1 MTKKK
6 KTPRKAATRSEAQNE
21 SPVVPAEPVPL
32 VVTAPPLDDGD
43 DADESGIDSR
53 DEIDD
58 AVVDPVLGYQ
68 SNYVDAGSAST
79 EPGAVPPVDLTG
91 ASLESYL
98 ASLND
103 EDLVRFFERL
113 PANSKIASLFK
124 TRGVGV
130 VESKDDDYDDRSLK
144 SYSEASSGGAE
155 KKFFEFNPNEKEKVF
170 QLYRE
175 AVENGEFNNLTLNKA
190 RSDFDALTSPLT
202 LARDRYVPP
211 SLTSV
216 EAKSFDGTSDKD
228 FDATLLKKIVDLIS
242 DPSVQGPE
250 IASAF
255 DAAIFGI
262 SGVHLKDL
270 TVGTLEQF
278 CTAEGASPFGSPL
291 AMKFARPTSVTG
303 SGSTAVYDTAM
314 GEYCLPIYGS
324 EALFRRQESAIKDD
338 RLVNGLCDLAMKL
351 AYAISGGDVVIST
364 ATLRAIHKF
373 GWAQRLLA
381 KLVVTVV
388 KKAAGLP
395 RMSGGTDLISSI
407 ANFNAEFG
415 DPNCF
420 STGLRLYSEQVLSVT
435 ISHGVKAFEKLM
447 IMLNPDVLSPSVG
460 QAMAKVFGFK
470 AIKHVGLLRL
480 FNAFRNLV
488 IVARKAVRDTKNA
501 GGLQTMMKDESSL
514 VYIFVSA
521 LTLEERKMYTDAIDG
536 AALSAFIESYRLDK
550 SMWISLEFVAIKI
563 RKLDSD
569 KLLIGDAGANKF
581 FSQSGSEDDSVKGAA
596 MMSFKGACFE
606 CGQTGHMKST
616 CPKLLSAAGS
626 DGSIVS
632 ANGFGKGKGSAGKG
646 GGKGSAGKGGG
657 KGDGK
662 GFNPKLKEPPYKQPV
677 WSVVSFEEF
686 DKVYG
691 ESVATLK
698 LFSKQDDN
706 DFDFDSV
713 VEEVLVD
720 GATKHRWRS
729 AYGKLFFYSYKDL
742 PNNVVKAAKIV
753 RSAVDNGSLRYD
765 KKLAEAAVSVDAS
778 SALKGTRKKQANLAE
793 AEEEGHHL
801 DYFIRE
807 NEGNDWI
814 REKIEE
820 MKAKEKAELA
830 KLALVAA
837 DQRRAD
843 NFNADDEDVGGV
855 YDHDHTPGV

>member
-32 VVTAPPLDDGD
+32 VVTAPPFDDGD
-43 DADESGIDSR
+43 DADESGDDSID
-53 DEIDD
+53 ENDD

-144 SYSEASSGGAE
+144 SYSEASSADTE
-155 KKFFEFNPNEKEKVF
+155 KKFFEC
-170 QLYRE
+170 
-175 AVENGEFNNLTLNKA
+175 
-190 RSDFDALTSPLT
+190 
-202 LARDRYVPP
+202 
-211 SLTSV
+211 
-216 EAKSFDGTSDKD
+216 
-228 FDATLLKKIVDLIS
+228 
-242 DPSVQGPE
+242 DP
-250 IASAF
+250 
-255 DAAIFGI
+255 
-262 SGVHLKDL
+262 
-270 TVGTLEQF
+270 
-278 CTAEGASPFGSPL
+278 
-291 AMKFARPTSVTG
+291 
-303 SGSTAVYDTAM
+303 
-314 GEYCLPIYGS
+314 
-324 EALFRRQESAIKDD
+324 
-338 RLVNGLCDLAMKL
+338 
-351 AYAISGGDVVIST
+351 
-364 ATLRAIHKF
+364 
-373 GWAQRLLA
+373 
-381 KLVVTVV
+381 
-388 KKAAGLP
+388 
-395 RMSGGTDLISSI
+395 
-407 ANFNAEFG
+407 
-415 DPNCF
+415 
-420 STGLRLYSEQVLSVT
+420 
-435 ISHGVKAFEKLM
+435 
-447 IMLNPDVLSPSVG
+447 
-460 QAMAKVFGFK
+460 
-470 AIKHVGLLRL
+470 
-480 FNAFRNLV
+480 
-488 IVARKAVRDTKNA
+488 
-501 GGLQTMMKDESSL
+501 
-514 VYIFVSA
+514 
-521 LTLEERKMYTDAIDG
+521 
-536 AALSAFIESYRLDK
+536 
-550 SMWISLEFVAIKI
+550 
-563 RKLDSD
+563 
-569 KLLIGDAGANKF
+569 
-581 FSQSGSEDDSVKGAA
+581 
-596 MMSFKGACFE
+596 
-606 CGQTGHMKST
+606 
-616 CPKLLSAAGS
+616 
-626 DGSIVS
+626 
-632 ANGFGKGKGSAGKG
+632 
-646 GGKGSAGKGGG
+646 KGSAGKGGG

-662 GFNPKLKEPPYKQPV
+662 GSHPKLKEPNFKLPV